1 MALTT
6 KQAEFIKHYVETGNA
21 TESVRRAGYGEQGAR
36 TEGSRL
42 LAHADIRAEL
52 VRVGA
57 TTTQIVEER
66 LGEAVGS
73 SAWVL
78 EQACSIVLE
87 QGTQNRDRIA
97 ALALIARSHALFR
110 EGPAVVQQVIALPS
124 GTGYD
129 DIVAL
134 RDSLREQLPAP
145 PAPARH
151 ATAPP
156 PS

>member
-6 KQAEFIKHYVETGNA
+6 KQADFIKHYVETGNA
-21 TESVRRAGYGEQGAR
+21 TESVRRAGYGEKGAR
-36 TEGSRL
+36 TEGARL
-42 LAHADIRAEL
+42 LAHAVIRSEL
-52 VRVGA
+52 VRLKA

-73 SAWVL
+73 AAWVI

-87 QGTQNRDRIA
+87 DGTQNRDRIA

-110 EGPAVVQQVIALPS
+110 ESAPMIQQVIAMPS

-145 PAPARH
+145 PDDD
-151 ATAPP
+151 
-156 PS
+156 